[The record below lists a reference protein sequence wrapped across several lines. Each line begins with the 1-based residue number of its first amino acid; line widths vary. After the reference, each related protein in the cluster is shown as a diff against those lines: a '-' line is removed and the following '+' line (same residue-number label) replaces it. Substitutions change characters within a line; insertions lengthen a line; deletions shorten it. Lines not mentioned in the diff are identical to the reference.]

1 MGLAEGE
8 LSCRNFQKLFSD
20 GGLSAFAVFQGKILN
35 DVFCVVGGAF
45 HRNHARTVLGS
56 TSRQQ
61 HLVKFE
67 MHVIGHDFG
76 EDLLWTC
83 SKMISPA
90 GSGIGASEAP
100 VNPAS
105 SRLGGEAE
113 SWRSAF
119 CVNVLTKRGRAR

>member
-1 MGLAEGE
+1 MGLAECE

-20 GGLSAFAVFQGKILN
+20 GGLSGLHLIQGKILN

-56 TSRQQ
+56 TSRKQ

-76 EDLLWTC
+76 EDLLWTWL
-83 SKMISPA
+83 KDDIA
-90 GSGIGASEAP
+90 DG
-100 VNPAS
+100 
-105 SRLGGEAE
+105 LGY
-113 SWRSAF
+113 RSF
-119 CVNVLTKRGRAR
+119 